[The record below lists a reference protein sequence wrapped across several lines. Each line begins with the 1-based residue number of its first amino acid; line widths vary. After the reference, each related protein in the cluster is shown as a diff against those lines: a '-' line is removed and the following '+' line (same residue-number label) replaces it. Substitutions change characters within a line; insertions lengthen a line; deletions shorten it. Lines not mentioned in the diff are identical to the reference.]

1 MEEDLEVVVVIDIL
15 KSVQQPPMVQMVTPC
30 GTEKRAVEVGDC
42 LMCHLSV
49 ATISVSML
57 LQWSVAFMCS

>member
-1 MEEDLEVVVVIDIL
+1 MEEDLEIVVLIDIM

-30 GTEKRAVEVGDC
+30 GTEKRDVEVGGC

-49 ATISVSML
+49 ATMSVSML
-57 LQWSVAFMCS
+57 LLWSVTFMCS

>member
-15 KSVQQPPMVQMVTPC
+15 RSVQQLPMVQMVPRC
-30 GTEKRAVEVGDC
+30 GTEKTDVEVGGC

-49 ATISVSML
+49 ATVSVSML
-57 LQWSVAFMCS
+57 LLWSVAFMCS